1 MLQITS
7 PIFYNVIAVTKRYGA
22 PSYSKEGDKLRLIII
37 ALKTRS
43 FAKLSINRQH
53 IVPTKN
59 LRFSNYGELQGKDEV
74 IFIILN
80 PPE

>member
-1 MLQITS
+1 M
-7 PIFYNVIAVTKRYGA
+7 
-22 PSYSKEGDKLRLIII
+22 RLIII

-43 FAKLSINRQH
+43 FAKLSITRQH
-53 IVPTKN
+53 TVPTKK

-80 PPE
+80 PPTMNPPKFLEPHRKAKIVVWLKYIDTNTYKLI